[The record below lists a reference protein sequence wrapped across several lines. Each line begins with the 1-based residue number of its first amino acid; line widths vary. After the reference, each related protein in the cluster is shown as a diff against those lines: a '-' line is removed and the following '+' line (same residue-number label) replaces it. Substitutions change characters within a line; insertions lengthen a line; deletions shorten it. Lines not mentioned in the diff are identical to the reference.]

1 MVATGVLVCSLV
13 FVLSLFVCS
22 AQTTSNKNLGS
33 GITAGTDSSWKSP
46 SGHFAF
52 GFYHLDS
59 GCFLVGIWFDKIQEK
74 TLVWSANRD
83 DPARIG
89 STVNLTLS
97 GQLVLTHSN
106 GTKLL
111 IYNGTLAR
119 SASMEDN
126 GNFVL
131 RNSSS
136 KIIWQS
142 FDFPTDT
149 ILPGQVLVM
158 GQKLYSNTNG
168 TVDYSTGRFM
178 LEVQIMDGNVVLS
191 SFRFADP
198 GYWYTSTAGDKNIS
212 LVFNNSNALMYVMN
226 TTSIRYNMSRE
237 ELPTSITDYYHR
249 AVINDYGNLQQMVY
263 KKGSVGQWKVVWEA
277 ITEPCTVNNICGVF
291 GFCTSPDNNIVTCTC
306 LPGYSPWDPN
316 VPSKG
321 CYPNKLVDFCAPN
334 SSASDFTIEEMD
346 NTDFPNGEYAD
357 MAYSAVS
364 DSASCRKA
372 VMEDCYCMAGVL
384 KESVCYKKRMPLL
397 NARSSSSTNNRIAF
411 IKVPKVNNS
420 LGFDD
425 RPKRRTP
432 SRGVLLAGLLSCS
445 ILAVLF
451 AASAIYHHPLAQ
463 PYIRKHPP
471 PTPKVPVEI
480 NLKAFSFQE
489 LRGGTNGFKNKLGGG
504 AFGTVYGGVITI
516 EDEEVEIAVKQL
528 DKVIDQ
534 QGEKEFMNEVR
545 VIGLTHHKNL
555 VRLLGFCNQHNH
567 RLLVY
572 ELMNNGALSSF
583 LFDEG
588 KKPSWDQRAQIV
600 LGIARGLLYLH
611 EECETQIIHCDIK
624 PQNVLLDSNYTAKI
638 ADFGLAKLLK
648 KDQTRTN
655 TNVRGTMGYMAPEWL
670 KNAPVTTKVD
680 VYSFGVM
687 MLEIIFCRRH
697 LELHRI
703 EDEET
708 GGDDMILIDWVL
720 CCVRD
725 GKLEA
730 VVSHDTELL
739 CDYKMFERMAM
750 VGLWCV
756 FPNPTLR
763 PSMNMVM
770 KMLEGSI
777 EVVGIPPPIET
788 QMF

>member
-1 MVATGVLVCSLV
+1 MVAAGVLVCSLV
-13 FVLSLFVCS
+13 FALSLFVCS

-52 GFYHLDS
+52 GFYRLDS
-59 GCFLVGIWFDKIQEK
+59 GCFLVGIWFDKIQEN

-111 IYNGTLAR
+111 IYNGTLAS
-119 SASMEDN
+119 SASMEDD

-131 RNSSS
+131 RDSSS
-136 KIIWQS
+136 KIVWQS
-142 FDFPTDT
+142 FAFPTDT
-149 ILPGQVLVM
+149 VLPGQVLVM
-158 GQKLYSNTNG
+158 GQKLYSNING

-178 LEVQIMDGNVVLS
+178 LELQMDGNVVIS
-191 SFRFADP
+191 SFQFADP
-198 GYWYTSTAGDKNIS
+198 GYWFTLTEGDKNIS
-212 LVFNNSNALMYVMN
+212 LVFNASTAFMYVMN
-226 TTSIRYNMSRE
+226 TTSIRYRMGMERE
-237 ELPTSITDYYHR
+237 VPTPITDYYHR

-263 KKGSVGQWKVVWEA
+263 KKGSVGRWKVVWEA
-277 ITEPCTVNNICGVF
+277 VTEPCIVYNICGVY
-291 GFCTSPDNNIVTCTC
+291 GFCTSPDNKTVTCTC
-306 LPGYSPWDPN
+306 LRGYSPWDPN

-321 CYPNKLVDFCAPN
+321 CYPNEMVDFCAPN
-334 SSASDFTIEEMD
+334 SLASYLILEEMD
-346 NTDFPNGEYAD
+346 NTDFPNGAFGD
-357 MAYSAVS
+357 MAKSAPS
-364 DSASCRKA
+364 DLVSCRKA
-372 VMEDCYCMAGVL
+372 VMDDCSCMAGVWV
-384 KESVCYKKRMPLL
+384 ESVCYKKRMPLL
-397 NARSSSSTNNRIAF
+397 NARRSNSSNNIVAF
-411 IKVPKVNNS
+411 LKVPKVNNS
-420 LGFDD
+420 LGIYDHNES
-425 RPKRRTP
+425 RAP
-432 SRGVLLAGLLSCS
+432 SRAVLLAGLLSCS

-471 PTPKVPVEI
+471 PTLKVPVEI

-489 LRGGTNGFKNKLGGG
+489 LRDGTNGFKNKLGGG
-504 AFGTVYGGVITI
+504 AFGTVYGGVLTI

-572 ELMNNGALSSF
+572 ELMKNGALSSF

-600 LGIARGLLYLH
+600 LGISRGLLYLH

-648 KDQTRTN
+648 KDQTRTS

-680 VYSFGVM
+680 VYSYGVM
-687 MLEIIFCRRH
+687 LLEIIFCRKH

-708 GGDDMILIDWVL
+708 GGDDMILVDWVL

-739 CDYKMFERMAM
+739 CDYKRFERMAM

-756 FPNPTLR
+756 CPNPTLR
-763 PSMNMVM
+763 PSMKMVM
-770 KMLEGSI
+770 QMLEGSI
-777 EVVGIPPPIET
+777 DVGIPPLIET
-788 QMF
+788 LMF